1 MRTIAFKF
9 AFATLVVAVA
19 FAATYTSSTA
29 AFSEFDLDAIPVLGG
44 AVNTVLLLGALFLL
58 RRKNVANAALSL
70 IVLAGVGTAY
80 IVHTDLYLAGNRALL
95 ALLCVMSW
103 AGLFVA
109 FRVVDELRWGGVALS
124 GVALLGLGVIAGG
137 HLAADGT
144 PVSGDV
150 SNIRQISFQQTPNL
164 YFVSFDAM
172 VPRSLLRKNL
182 GVETTGFH
190 DLVEDR
196 MRRFSN
202 FFSDAVNTKNSL
214 YSVLALDVDVYASQ
228 RTELIKQG
236 RDPDPFLFSGR
247 NPSALLGI
255 LHRNGY
261 ETTSIYVNDYFG
273 RRKGPYIDNYITID
287 RSTVCNLLDDSIR
300 ILSFWGYCRWFG
312 GSFRGGHRLVVEAV
326 TNYHI
331 DPETDDWRWKQGL
344 TVEAIKKASA
354 NDGPQFVMAHLYV
367 PGHVNSSFRHG
378 NVEQF
383 EAYKSRNIRESETA
397 ALYLDAIIRHLEDN
411 DPDAILLVYGDHG
424 MFLSK
429 GLEFED
435 DPTFV
440 FQDNYGVLGA
450 VYPRDAC
457 AVWFDEAS
465 AKGWITTL
473 DAVHAMLRCLSGG
486 ESALVEPRKS
496 RSTRYGPVPRNSDY
510 KEFLYE

>member
-1 MRTIAFKF
+1 MRGTGPARP
-9 AFATLVVAVA
+9 APVAG
-19 FAATYTSSTA
+19 AA
-29 AFSEFDLDAIPVLGG
+29 SEPLGGGLARRCRSRRSLFDLDAIPALGG

-109 FRVVDELRWGGVALS
+109 FRVVDELRWGGAALS

-137 HLAADGT
+137 HLADRT

-150 SNIRQISFQQTPNL
+150 SNIRQISFQRTPNL
-164 YFVSFDAM
+164 YFVSFDSM

-202 FFSDAVNTKNSL
+202 FFSDSVRTKHALN
-214 YSVLALDVDVYASQ
+214 SVLALDVDVYASQ
-228 RTELIKQG
+228 RRELRKQG
-236 RDPDPFLFSGR
+236 RNPEPFLFSGR

-273 RRKGPYIDNYITID
+273 RRKGPYIDNYITFV
-287 RSTVCNLLDDSIR
+287 RSTACNLLDDSIR
-300 ILSFWGYCRWFG
+300 VLSFWGYCHFG
-312 GSFRGGHRLVVEAV
+312 GSFRGSHRLVEAV
-326 TNYHI
+326 TNDHI
-331 DPETDDWRWKQGL
+331 DPESRGPLWRQGL

-354 NDGPQFVMAHLYV
+354 NDGPRFVMAHLNL
-367 PGHVNSSFRHG
+367 PGHVSRSFLHG

-383 EAYKSRNIRESETA
+383 EAYKSYKESN
-397 ALYLDAIIRHLEDN
+397 R
-411 DPDAILLVYGDHG
+411 
-424 MFLSK
+424 S
-429 GLEFED
+429 
-435 DPTFV
+435 
-440 FQDNYGVLGA
+440 
-450 VYPRDAC
+450 
-457 AVWFDEAS
+457 
-465 AKGWITTL
+465 
-473 DAVHAMLRCLSGG
+473 HAML
-486 ESALVEPRKS
+486 
-496 RSTRYGPVPRNSDY
+496 STSDFGPVSCTRPRARPSSARMS
-510 KEFLYE
+510 FPV

>member
-29 AFSEFDLDAIPVLGG
+29 AFSEFDLDAILVLGG
-44 AVNTVLLLGALFLL
+44 AVNTVLLLGALFFL

-137 HLAADGT
+137 HLAEDGT

-150 SNIRQISFQQTPNL
+150 SNIRQISFQRTPNL

-202 FFSDAVNTKNSL
+202 FFSDSGKTKHSL
-214 YSVLALDVDVYASQ
+214 YSVLALDVDVYTAQ
-228 RTELIKQG
+228 RRKLAKQG

-255 LHRNGY
+255 LDRNGY
-261 ETTSIYVNDYFG
+261 ETTSIYVDDYFG
-273 RRKGPYIDNYITID
+273 RSKGPYIDNYITFV
-287 RSTVCNLLDDSIR
+287 RNTVCNLLDDSIR

-312 GSFRGGHRLVVEAV
+312 GSRRSYE
-326 TNYHI
+326 
-331 DPETDDWRWKQGL
+331 P

-354 NDGPQFVMAHLYV
+354 NDGPQFVMAHLYL
-367 PGHVNSSFRHG
+367 PGHVDNSFRHG

-383 EAYKSRNIRESETA
+383 EAYKRFNIKRSETA
-397 ALYLDAIIRHLEDN
+397 ARYLDAIIRHLEDN

-429 GLEFED
+429 GLKFED

-450 VYPRDAC
+450 VYPRGAC
-457 AVWFDEAS
+457 AVRFDEAS
-465 AKGWITTL
+465 AKGWMTTL
-473 DAVHAMLRCLSGG
+473 DAVHAILRCLSGG

-496 RSTRYGPVPRNSDY
+496 RSPKYGPIPRNIDLDH

>member
-1 MRTIAFKF
+1 MPLPPPPHAPSVPGLVRAIAFKF
-9 AFATLVVAVA
+9 VFATLVVAVA
-19 FAATYTSSTA
+19 FDATYTSSTA
-29 AFSEFDLDAIPVLGG
+29 AFSAFDLDAILVLGG
-44 AVNTVLLLGALFLL
+44 AVNTVLLLGALLFL

-124 GVALLGLGVIAGG
+124 GVALLGLGVIAGE
-137 HLAADGT
+137 HLAADGA

-150 SNIRQISFQQTPNL
+150 SNIRQISFQRTPNL

-202 FFSDAVNTKNSL
+202 FFSDSVNTKHAL

-228 RTELIKQG
+228 RRELKKQG
-236 RDPDPFLFSGR
+236 RHRDPFLFSGR

-261 ETTSIYVNDYFG
+261 ETTSIYKNDYFG
-273 RRKGPYIDNYITID
+273 KRKGPYIDNYITLD
-287 RSTVCNLLDDSIR
+287 RSAVCNLLDASIR
-300 ILSFWGYCRWFG
+300 VLSFWGYCRWFG
-312 GSFRGGHRLVVEAV
+312 GSFRG
-326 TNYHI
+326 Y
-331 DPETDDWRWKQGL
+331 DKL
-344 TVEAIKKASA
+344 TVEAIEKASA
-354 NDGPQFVMAHLYV
+354 NDGPQFVMAHSKR
-367 PGHVNSSFRHG
+367 PGHVNRSFRHG

-383 EAYKSRNIRESETA
+383 EAYKSYNIKKSEHA
-397 ALYLDAIIRHLEDN
+397 AYQLDAIIRHLEDN

-424 MFLSK
+424 MLLSQ

-465 AKGWITTL
+465 AKGWMTTL
-473 DAVHAMLRCLSGG
+473 DAVHAILRCLSGG

-496 RSTRYGPVPRNSDY
+496 RSPKYGPVPRNIDLDHR
-510 KEFLYE
+510 EFLYE

>member
-1 MRTIAFKF
+1 MRPDQLTPPSIRDPPPPTIAFKF
-9 AFATLVVAVA
+9 VLATLLVVVA

-29 AFSEFDLDAIPVLGG
+29 AFSEFDRDAILLLGG

-58 RRKNVANAALSL
+58 RRKNVANFALSL

-80 IVHTDLYLAGNRALL
+80 IVHTDLYLAGNRASL
-95 ALLCVMSW
+95 ALLCVMSC
-103 AGLFVA
+103 AGLFLA
-109 FRVVDELRWGGVALS
+109 FRVVDEWRWGGVALS
-124 GVALLGLGVIAGG
+124 GVALLSLGMIAGK
-137 HLAADGT
+137 HSTADGT

-150 SNIRQISFQQTPNL
+150 SNIRHISFQRTPNL
-164 YFVSFDAM
+164 YFVSFDSM

-202 FFSDAVNTKNSL
+202 FFSDSVRTTHALN
-214 YSVLALDVDVYASQ
+214 SVLALDVDVYASQ
-228 RTELIKQG
+228 QRELEKQG
-236 RDPDPFLFSGR
+236 RYPDPALFSGR

-261 ETTSIYVNDYFG
+261 ETTSIYANDYFG
-273 RRKGPYIDNYITID
+273 RRKGPYIDNYVTIT
-287 RSTVCNLLDDSIR
+287 RSTICNLLDDSIR

-312 GSFRGGHRLVVEAV
+312 GSFRGRYSLM
-326 TNYHI
+326 
-331 DPETDDWRWKQGL
+331 
-344 TVEAIKKASA
+344 TVEAIKKAGA
-354 NDGPQFVMAHLYV
+354 NEGPQFVMVHLYL
-367 PGHVNSSFRHG
+367 PGHVEGSFRHG
-378 NVEQF
+378 DVEQL
-383 EAYKSRNIRESETA
+383 EAYKSYNVRMSESA
-397 ALYLDAIIRHLEDN
+397 ARHLDAIIRHLEDN

-424 MFLSK
+424 MFLSQ

-440 FQDNYGVLGA
+440 FQDHYGILGA

-465 AKGWITTL
+465 AKGWMTTL
-473 DAVHAMLRCLSGG
+473 DAVHAILRCLSGG

-496 RSTRYGPVPRNSDY
+496 RSPKYGPVPRNVDLDY
-510 KEFLYE
+510 KDFLYE

>member
-1 MRTIAFKF
+1 MDMPPTHASSAPGLVRTIAFKF

-29 AFSEFDLDAIPVLGG
+29 AFSAFDLEVIPVLGG
-44 AVNTVLLLGALFLL
+44 AVNTVLLLGALLLL
-58 RRKNVANAALSL
+58 RGKNMANAALSL

-80 IVHTDLYLAGNRALL
+80 IVHTDLYLAGSRALL

-137 HLAADGT
+137 HLAEDGA

-150 SNIRQISFQQTPNL
+150 SNIRQISFQRTPNL

-202 FFSDAVNTKNSL
+202 FFSDSVKTKHAL

-228 RTELIKQG
+228 RRELEKQG

-255 LHRNGY
+255 LDRNGY
-261 ETTSIYVNDYFG
+261 ETTSIYSNDYFG

-287 RSTVCNLLDDSIR
+287 RSSVCNLLDDSIR

-312 GSFRGGHRLVVEAV
+312 GSFRWNQRL
-326 TNYHI
+326 
-331 DPETDDWRWKQGL
+331 RL
-344 TVEAIKKASA
+344 TVEAIEKASG
-354 NDGPQFVMAHLYV
+354 NDGPQFVMAHMYA
-367 PGHVNSSFRHG
+367 PGHVHKSFLHG

-383 EAYKSRNIRESETA
+383 EAYKSYNIRGSESA
-397 ALYLDAIIRHLEDN
+397 ARYLDAIIRHLEDD

-450 VYPRDAC
+450 VYPRGAC

-465 AKGWITTL
+465 AKGWMTTL
-473 DAVHAMLRCLSGG
+473 DAVHAILRCLSGG

-496 RSTRYGPVPRNSDY
+496 RSPRHGPVPRNIDLDY
-510 KEFLYE
+510 EEFLYE